1 MRQSCL
7 WHYTHAFLA
16 YLKGDAGKAS
26 CLLGLAEK
34 SKPDAF
40 IDGSIKVF
48 RMYLDAKLSHFF
60 EMIDSLGVD
69 IAIRYVEMTAS
80 SMSEIDCFLNV
91 RGYIGDDYLN
101 DILGTQCLRNMRCK
115 EATEYLGRVSCAYKT
130 HHNVFMIYAPFTAD
144 LKGIRMKSDFR
155 YDFAREMYSLEQGIA
170 SAPNPSWKPCSW

>member
-1 MRQSCL
+1 MRQPCL

-60 EMIDSLGVD
+60 EKIDRLGVD
-69 IAIRYVEMTAS
+69 VAIRNVESIRVPT
-80 SMSEIDCFLNV
+80 SEIDCFLNV

-101 DILGTQCLRNMRCK
+101 DILGT
-115 EATEYLGRVSCAYKT
+115 
-130 HHNVFMIYAPFTAD
+130 
-144 LKGIRMKSDFR
+144 
-155 YDFAREMYSLEQGIA
+155 
-170 SAPNPSWKPCSW
+170 